1 VSLFLSVIAAL
12 LLDTLLGEPKR
23 AHPLVAFGRL
33 ADRLEQHFNG
43 AAGRGWRSHG
53 VTAWCL
59 AVLPLTLLAWL
70 LSLLPGIGWLA
81 EIVLLYLA
89 LGLRSLGEHALPVA
103 QALWRHDLP
112 EARRRVACIVS
123 RDTSQLDEEGVA
135 RAATESVLENGS
147 DAVFAALF
155 WFIVAGAPGVVLY
168 RLSNTLDA
176 MWGYRNARFERFG
189 WAAARIDDLLN
200 YVPARLVALTY
211 ASLGRTRR
219 ALRCWRTQAPLWDS
233 PNAGPVMAAGA
244 GALGVVL
251 GGAAI
256 YHGELHARPELG
268 WGSAPQA
275 RHIEHAL
282 DLVWAGVGVWLL
294 VLLFG
299 GWLYA

>member
-1 VSLFLSVIAAL
+1 VSLFLTVSAAL
-12 LLDTLLGEPKR
+12 LLDALLGEPKR

-43 AAGRGWRSHG
+43 SAARGWRSHG

-59 AVLPLTLLAWL
+59 AVLPLTALAWL
-70 LSLLPGIGWLA
+70 LSLLPSVGWLV

-112 EARRRVACIVS
+112 EARRRVGCIVS
-123 RDTSQLDEEGVA
+123 RDITQLDEEGVA

-155 WFIVAGAPGVVLY
+155 WFIVAGVPGVVLY

-189 WAAARIDDLLN
+189 WAAARIDDVLN

-211 ASLGRTRR
+211 ALLGRTRR
-219 ALRCWRTQAPLWDS
+219 ALHCWRTQAPLWDS

-251 GGAAI
+251 GGAAV
-256 YHGELHARPELG
+256 YHGEVHARPELG
-268 WGSAPQA
+268 RGQVPQA

-282 DLVWAGVGVWLL
+282 DLVWGGVGVWLL
-294 VLLFG
+294 ALLFG